1 MHSEPRRLRSA
12 WEAVAGASSL
22 QCGGTQAGWPWI
34 VHRGVDGAAL
44 GDGVGG
50 DELGQAA
57 GHAVELVEVGGCRRR
72 DQARVG
78 GPPPSSSCRQAGTR
92 VSGLLHAVPSPSA
105 TMLSP
110 VLPTGPPPADSSP
123 TSPLRNALAELR
135 ARSTKARPTLSAN
148 LKRKAE
154 RAKAPSTCAPP
165 GARYPPFHDS
175 DLRGSGRR
183 AGCGG
188 TARAG
193 NPQRANRVVAPG
205 LTLPG
210 PEGREA
216 GGRQSG
222 VARCVAQTGG
232 RPAAPGAACCTLPV
246 QQHREPKRMRC
257 GKAPSPRGQRTTVLP
272 GHCAA
277 LRARPHQPT
286 PEGQGGDGS

>member
-1 MHSEPRRLRSA
+1 MHSEPRRLRST

-22 QCGGTQAGWPWI
+22 QCGGTQAGWPRI

-175 DLRGSGRR
+175 DLQGAADGPGVAAQRGR
-183 AGCGG
+183 AIHSVRIASLHQDSRCRG
-188 TARAG
+188 
-193 NPQRANRVVAPG
+193 QK
-205 LTLPG
+205 
-210 PEGREA
+210 EGKQG
-216 GGRQSG
+216 GGRAVSLAALLRQVESQQRQ
-222 VARCVAQTGG
+222 VLPAVRCQ
-232 RPAAPGAACCTLPV
+232 CSSI
-246 QQHREPKRMRC
+246 EN
-257 GKAPSPRGQRTTVLP
+257 PRG
-272 GHCAA
+272 
-277 LRARPHQPT
+277 
-286 PEGQGGDGS
+286 